1 MPLTRS
7 TKFALTFVA
16 VGLAVATVTCQLH
29 TIGASALLFPARQV
43 TRAATPPACAD
54 KTFIG
59 VNGVRLVGW
68 HCASQSQPRRG
79 VVVYLHGIADNR
91 SSAAG
96 IVGRFTSRGFD
107 VIAYDS
113 RAHGASE
120 GEHCTYGYFEK
131 ADLQRVLDQSGAE
144 RAIVIGHSLGAAV
157 GLQTAAIDSRVRA
170 VVAASTFSDLRTIA
184 TERAPFIFSKRS
196 IGSAFSRAEQDAKF
210 RVDDV
215 SPLAAAAAITIPVL
229 LVHGEADRNTSPA
242 HSSRVFDA
250 LRGPKQLLM
259 VPAAGHNDVLNGGVW
274 RRIDEWVVNNFTP
287 LYSPRARLRR
297 TAASR

>member
-1 MPLTRS
+1 MALARS
-7 TKFALTFVA
+7 TRFASTLIGA
-16 VGLAVATVTCQLH
+16 GLGVATVACQLH
-29 TIGASALLFPARQV
+29 TIGAGALLFPARQV
-43 TRAATPPACAD
+43 TRAATPPTCVD
-54 KTFIG
+54 KTFMG
-59 VNGVRLVGW
+59 VDGVHLAGW
-68 HCASQSQPRRG
+68 QCGSLTQPRRG

-91 SSAAG
+91 ASAAG
-96 IVGRFTSRGFD
+96 IVSRFTSRGFD

-120 GEHCTYGYFEK
+120 GKHCTYGYFEK
-131 ADLQRVLDQSGAE
+131 IDLQRVLDQSGAE
-144 RAIVIGHSLGAAV
+144 RAILIGHSLGAAV
-157 GLQTAAIDSRVRA
+157 ALQTAAIDSRVQA

-184 TERAPFIFSKRS
+184 TERAPFIFSRRS
-196 IGSAFSRAEQDAKF
+196 IAGAFSRAEQDARF
-210 RVDDV
+210 HVDDV

-274 RRIDEWVVNNFTP
+274 RQIDEWLGKYVTAGGES
-287 LYSPRARLRR
+287 LRAE
-297 TAASR
+297 S